1 MEVSDLTKKRIE
13 EMIAK
18 GERIDKRKPL
28 EFRPITIEYNIA
40 KQAEGSARVKI
51 GDTEVI
57 AGVKLGAI
65 TPFTDSPDEGCLMVA
80 AELWPLASDKFEM
93 GPPSIQAI
101 ELARIIDR
109 GIRESHCIDMKKL
122 CIKEGELVWAVYV
135 DIYPINDDGNLID
148 AGALAAI
155 AALKNAVLPAIE
167 GEKIKYG
174 EHTNKKL
181 PLNKVPITLT
191 FYKIGKSFILDP
203 TVPEEESIKSRLS
216 IAMTFDK
223 EDLIH
228 AMQKAGDDP
237 LTEAEVSEI
246 LDIAVREGKK
256 LAENLS

>member
-1 MEVSDLTKKRIE
+1 MEVSDVTKRRIE
-13 EMIAK
+13 EMVEK
-18 GERIDKRKPL
+18 GERLDERKLL
-28 EFRPITIEYNIA
+28 EFRPITIEQNIA
-40 KQAEGSARVKI
+40 RMAEGSARVKI

-80 AELWPLASDKFEM
+80 AELWPLASEKFEM

-135 DIYPINDDGNLID
+135 DIYPINVDGNLID
-148 AGALAAI
+148 ASALAAI
-155 AALKNAVLPAIE
+155 AALKSAVLPVLE

-174 EHTNKKL
+174 EHTTKKL
-181 PLNKVPITLT
+181 PMNKVPITVT
-191 FYKIGKSFILDP
+191 FYKVGKSFILDP
-203 TVPEEESIKSRLS
+203 TIPEEESAKLRLS

-223 EDLIH
+223 EEFIH
-228 AMQKAGDDP
+228 AMQKAGDTP
-237 LTEAEVSEI
+237 ITEAEVSALLEI
-246 LDIAVREGKK
+246 ASREGKK
-256 LAENLS
+256 LAENLP